1 MSARAGSPTALQPVL
16 LGTRGSPLARTQT
29 EEVAAALRDRF
40 PQRRFVLQVLRTRG
54 DRDVQRPL
62 PELGLGIFTGE
73 IERAL
78 LAGEV
83 HLAVH
88 SMKDLAT
95 ELPPGL
101 TIGVVPLR
109 KDPRDALASSS
120 RRRLEEL
127 PSGARVGT
135 SSPRRAALV
144 RALRPDLTV
153 APIRGNVETRL
164 TRADRDSYD
173 AVVVAA
179 VGVER
184 LGLTEKIVEY
194 FDPLTFVPAA
204 GQGAL
209 AVELRTEDHET
220 AELVRELNHGPSWAA
235 VLAERAFLRALGGGC
250 RVPMAAYGRTEGES
264 LTLVGLVI
272 AEDGSQAFRAQVTA
286 PMTEAEEAGGRL
298 ARELLEQGAGA
309 LVAAE
314 GSV

>member
-1 MSARAGSPTALQPVL
+1 MALQPVL
-16 LGTRGSPLARTQT
+16 LGTRGSPLARVQT

-40 PQRRFVLQVLRTRG
+40 PQRRFALKVLRTQG
-54 DRDVQRPL
+54 DRDRETPL

-83 HLAVH
+83 QLAVH

-101 TIGVVPLR
+101 SIGAVPPR
-109 KDPRDALASSS
+109 RDPRDALASPSG
-120 RRRLEEL
+120 RRLAEL
-127 PSGARVGT
+127 PPSARVGT

-144 RALRPDLTV
+144 RALRPDVKV

-164 TRADRDSYD
+164 AKADRDSYD

-184 LGLTEKIVEY
+184 LGLAEKIVEY
-194 FDPLTFVPAA
+194 FDPLTFIPAV

-209 AVELRTEDHET
+209 ALELRTEDQET
-220 AELVRELNHGPSWAA
+220 AELLRELNHGPSWAA

-250 RVPMAAYGRTEGES
+250 RVPMAAYGRAQGTT

-272 AEDGSQAFRAQVTA
+272 AEDGSRAFRGQVTA
-286 PMTEAEEAGGRL
+286 SLEAPEEAGGWL
-298 ARELLEQGAGA
+298 ARELLEQGAGE
-309 LVAAE
+309 LVAAG